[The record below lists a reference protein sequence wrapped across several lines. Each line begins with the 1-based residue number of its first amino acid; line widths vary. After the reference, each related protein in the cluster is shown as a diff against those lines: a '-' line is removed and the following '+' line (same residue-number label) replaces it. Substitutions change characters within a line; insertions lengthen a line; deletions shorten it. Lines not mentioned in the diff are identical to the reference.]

1 MKDPAYVP
9 MLSWKNVMCCICLFV
24 LFLNRAWV
32 TEEFYCLSF
41 WAKLKM
47 LQCWRRLRT
56 EWMHVHCKM
65 VILDACRS
73 RVERYS
79 VDRKHPLKFPA
90 SEMGSLE
97 GILESHGTWSYLS
110 FENKNIQFLWYS
122 MCMYM
127 YGICVCAC
135 VCAQTCSHVAVWR
148 QFLGLASLSTTW
160 VLDIKLS
167 LQAWQQYPSPAEPPH
182 WPFSG

>member
-73 RVERYS
+73 RVECYS
-79 VDRKHPLKFPA
+79 VDQKHPLKFPA
-90 SEMGSLE
+90 SEMGPLE

-127 YGICVCAC
+127 CGICVCAC
-135 VCAQTCSHVAVWR
+135 VCRHVVTWPLEDNFWGWPPCLPR
-148 QFLGLASLSTTW
+148 ESLISS
-160 VLDIKLS
+160 LS
-167 LQAWQQYPSPAEPPH
+167 LQAWHEYPSPAEPPH
-182 WPFSG
+182 WPFKG